1 MVTTPHSFFFQSTLK
16 GTVGFEQHIDK
27 CLDLSAYLY
36 NKIKNREGYEM
47 VFNGE
52 VRPLFPQTAN
62 IANNQIYPV
71 LSYRMNI
78 NWFIRY
84 WRRSAAATKENC
96 LYYSYLGFSA
106 LQTTCLSFVINDY
119 NNIFNILSWF
129 QDWLDHFALL
139 TSWQEKMKLQK
150 ALFLS
155 VLITNV
161 VPIFSY
167 QPQHTNVCFW
177 YFPPSLRGLPDG
189 KERRERLHKVM
200 THQSAI

>member
-1 MVTTPHSFFFQSTLK
+1 MWTACRYLQVLAYVEGKGVHFISSSKASCCHIQSVMVTTPHSFFFQSTLK

-84 WRRSAAATKENC
+84 
-96 LYYSYLGFSA
+96 
-106 LQTTCLSFVINDY
+106 
-119 NNIFNILSWF
+119 
-129 QDWLDHFALL
+129 
-139 TSWQEKMKLQK
+139 
-150 ALFLS
+150 
-155 VLITNV
+155 
-161 VPIFSY
+161 
-167 QPQHTNVCFW
+167 
-177 YFPPSLRGLPDG
+177 
-189 KERRERLHKVM
+189 
-200 THQSAI
+200 